1 MVEEFAVLCGPSYLH
16 DSGGVEGDLI
26 IPLPR
31 VACAEGGT
39 NTLEGGGVA
48 PAQKPGL
55 LTKTLLLTLF
65 STTIVS

>member
-1 MVEEFAVLCGPSYLH
+1 MVEEFAVLGSPSYLH

-48 PAQKPGL
+48 PAQQ
-55 LTKTLLLTLF
+55 TR
-65 STTIVS
+65 STH

>member
-1 MVEEFAVLCGPSYLH
+1 MVEEFAVLGGPSYLH
-16 DSGGVEGDLI
+16 DSGGVEGDLV

-48 PAQKPGL
+48 PAQQ
-55 LTKTLLLTLF
+55 TR
-65 STTIVS
+65 STHYRMITNFIFFNK

>member
-16 DSGGVEGDLI
+16 DSGGIEGDLV

-31 VACAEGGT
+31 VAGAEGGT

-48 PAQKPGL
+48 PAQ
-55 LTKTLLLTLF
+55 
-65 STTIVS
+65 